1 MTQTQKSM
9 IERMRLPVSRAFSVL
24 LIGLILLTGSRWEAK
39 LAGVDALLFAS
50 GISLVAVG
58 SIGRLWCSLYIAGYK
73 TYTLIELGPY
83 SVSRHPLYFFSL
95 IGAIG
100 VGFATETITIPVI
113 LAIAFPLAYWPVM
126 QSEEKKLLK
135 LHPEAYSSYMS
146 RVPKMFPK
154 WSLLSEPDEYLV
166 NPRLFKK
173 HIFSALWF
181 IWLTGIMEI
190 IEALREISV
199 LPVMFQL
206 F

>member
-1 MTQTQKSM
+1 
-9 IERMRLPVSRAFSVL
+9 MRLPASRAFSVL
-24 LIGLILLTGSRWEAK
+24 LIALILLTKSGWDQKAPT
-39 LAGVDALLFAS
+39 VDALLFAM
-50 GISLVAVG
+50 GITLVAIG

-73 TYTLIELGPY
+73 TYTLIDLGPY

-100 VGFATETITIPVI
+100 VGFATETITIPAI

-135 LHPEAYSSYMS
+135 LHPEAYSSYMK
-146 RVPKMFPK
+146 RVPKIFPK
-154 WSLLSEPDEYLV
+154 WSLLSEPDEYVV

-190 IEALREISV
+190 IEVLRELSV
-199 LPVMFQL
+199 LPVLYQL
-206 F
+206 Y